1 MGDYID
7 RQAAIQEIVK
17 LRNEIYQGKR
27 PNIEMAQVA
36 SIINCLPA
44 ADVEPVVHAK
54 WENNK
59 NEYPE
64 CTNCGYMPAYD
75 PAIDDINY
83 SPYCPNCGAKMD
95 VEEIEKQREDLEKKE
110 KIIAEAKGIARD
122 LGFYL
127 QRNDYQTALKL
138 VESFGGEQK

>member
-1 MGDYID
+1 MAEYIERAEIMRRFTYEQGDKIREMD
-7 RQAAIQEIVK
+7 EKGFPTTITFRDAKRLIHEIPSVDAA
-17 LRNEIYQGKR
+17 
-27 PNIEMAQVA
+27 
-36 SIINCLPA
+36 
-44 ADVEPVVHAK
+44 PVVHGR

-95 VEEIEKQREDLEKKE
+95 
-110 KIIAEAKGIARD
+110 
-122 LGFYL
+122 
-127 QRNDYQTALKL
+127 
-138 VESFGGEQK
+138 GGEKANE

>member
-7 RQAAIQEIVK
+7 RQAAIQGIVK
-17 LRNEIYQGKR
+17 LGNEIYQGRR
-27 PNIEMAQVA
+27 PNLEMAQVA
-36 SIINCLPA
+36 SIINRMPA
-44 ADVEPVVHAK
+44 ADVAPIVHAK

-95 VEEIEKQREDLEKKE
+95 GEEIEKQREEIKKE
-110 KIIAEAKGIARD
+110 RT
-122 LGFYL
+122 
-127 QRNDYQTALKL
+127 DYERRTIDCP
-138 VESFGGEQK
+138 